1 MKVKRFNVE
10 LPLEEAVLLAQYF
23 KKCYQAAPKFQ
34 LQEDKKIKKDNTRVA
49 ETPKYSDFNSDDAL
63 MKALERSYGKKD

>member
-34 LQEDKKIKKDNTRVA
+34 LQEDKKIKKIYHSFILQIE
-49 ETPKYSDFNSDDAL
+49 ETETKFLQS
-63 MKALERSYGKKD
+63 LERKIIDTHGY